1 MTKTSYKE
9 AKNKKAAR
17 EFIFSHYSQPK
28 IVGLAGPDINEY
40 VSWCKNNGFEVDEIW
55 EKDPRVMMRQLTD
68 MKHDTPIKYR
78 FGDINNTMPD
88 RKDTVYDLDYCGC
101 VKTLYDSV
109 MKFKQNIVMTFAIRG
124 VGVEKTISSFFSKR
138 KEKVETRV
146 SKSKPVNHISIK
158 TNQGKYILVP
168 YFDTT
173 PMLTI
178 ARIS

>member
-17 EFIFSHYSQPK
+17 EFVFSHYNQPK

-40 VSWCKNNGFEVDEIW
+40 VAWCKANKFQIEEIW
-55 EKDPRVMMRQLTD
+55 EKDPRVMMKQLTD
-68 MKHDTPIKYR
+68 IKHDTISRYR
-78 FGDINNTMPD
+78 FGDINNTLPD

-109 MKFKQNIVMTFAIRG
+109 VKFKQNIVMTFALRG
-124 VGVEKTISSFFSKR
+124 VGAEKTITDFFNKR
-138 KEKVETRV
+138 KEKIEYRLN
-146 SKSKPVNHISIK
+146 KSTPINHISIR
-158 TNQGKYILVP
+158 TDQGKYLVVP

>member
-40 VSWCKNNGFEVDEIW
+40 VSWCKSVGFQVDEIW
-55 EKDPRVMMRQLTD
+55 EKDPRVMMKQLTEV
-68 MKHDTPIKYR
+68 KHNTISKYR
-78 FGDINNTMPD
+78 FGDINNTLPD
-88 RKDTVYDLDYCGC
+88 RKDAVYDLDYCGC
-101 VKTLYDSV
+101 VQTLYESV
-109 MKFKQNIVMTFAIRG
+109 IKFKKNIVMTFALRG
-124 VGVEKTISSFFSKR
+124 VGAEKTISSFFKTR
-138 KEKVETRV
+138 KESVV
-146 SKSKPVNHISIK
+146 SRSNKSNPINHISIK
-158 TNQGKYILVP
+158 TNQGRYIVVP

>member
-17 EFIFSHYSQPK
+17 EFVFSHYSQPK

-40 VSWCKNNGFEVDEIW
+40 VSWCKANGFQVDEIW
-55 EKDPRVMMRQLTD
+55 EKDPRVMMKQLTEV
-68 MKHDTPIKYR
+68 KHNTISKYR
-78 FGDINNTMPD
+78 FGDINNTLPD

-101 VKTLYDSV
+101 VQTLYESV
-109 MKFKQNIVMTFAIRG
+109 IKFKKNIVMTFALRG
-124 VGVEKTISSFFSKR
+124 VGAEKTINTFFKARRESI
-138 KEKVETRV
+138 V
-146 SKSKPVNHISIK
+146 SRSNKPNPINHISIK
-158 TNQGKYILVP
+158 TTQGRYIVVP

>member
-1 MTKTSYKE
+1 MTKASYKE

-17 EFIFSHYSQPK
+17 EFVFSHYSQPK

-40 VSWCKNNGFEVDEIW
+40 VAWCKANKFQIEEIW
-55 EKDPRVMMRQLTD
+55 EKDPRVMMKQLTEI
-68 MKHDTPIKYR
+68 KHDTITKYH
-78 FGDINNTMPD
+78 FGNINNTLPD

-101 VKTLYDSV
+101 VQTLYDSV
-109 MKFKQNIVMTFAIRG
+109 IKFKKNIVMTFALRG
-124 VGVEKTISSFFSKR
+124 VGADKTIDTFFTTR
-138 KEKVETRV
+138 KENIV
-146 SKSKPVNHISIK
+146 SRSTKSNPINHINIK
-158 TNQGKYILVP
+158 TNEGKYIVVP

>member
-1 MTKTSYKE
+1 MTKPSYKE

-17 EFIFSHYSQPK
+17 DFVFSHYNQPK

-40 VSWCKNNGFEVDEIW
+40 VSWCKDNGFQVDEIW
-55 EKDPRVMMRQLTD
+55 EKDPRVMMKQLTD
-68 MKHDTPIKYR
+68 IKDVSISKYR

-88 RKDTVYDLDYCGC
+88 RKDAVYDLDYCGC
-101 VKTLYDSV
+101 VETLYDSV
-109 MKFKQNIVMTFAIRG
+109 IKFKQNIVMTFALRG
-124 VGVEKTISSFFSKR
+124 VGAEKTISSFFSKR
-138 KEKVETRV
+138 KETIQTRIN
-146 SKSKPVNHISIK
+146 KDKPIRHISIK
-158 TNQGKYILVP
+158 TNQGKYIVVP